1 MCRLI
6 IEYIYFTSLYDLVSY
21 ESAIPEAI
29 LVRCLI
35 VEYSRVVLCCDSL

>member
-1 MCRLI
+1 M
-6 IEYIYFTSLYDLVSY
+6 IEYIYFMSLYDLMFY
-21 ESAIPEAI
+21 ESAIPETI